1 MGAYFGNVMV
11 LLPERQFL
19 EEIPRL
25 LHQAG
30 LRLDDTFVCP
40 QEEIWE
46 EENVVAA
53 ALPPDTR
60 WLTCWDPVCRQ
71 GFDPD
76 LAEELAQI
84 YGSVFHAPALSFSV
98 EDGEL
103 LLMGCFL
110 PTRHFSRWYARGSKG
125 ILKEYGISSQA
136 GAFPQEV
143 SRLLPTPRIFP
154 FHRVWSAPG
163 IGQEEERLMDMAALF
178 GFAPVSLDEGI
189 PPPVKSRFFRV
200 PYGI

>member
-11 LLPERQFL
+11 LLPERQSL

-30 LRLDDTFVCP
+30 MRLDDTFVCP
-40 QEEIWE
+40 EEEIWE

-71 GFDPD
+71 GFDLD

-110 PTRHFSRWYARGSKG
+110 PKGRFSRWKAQAFCQRICSPV
-125 ILKEYGISSQA
+125 IS
-136 GAFPQEV
+136 G
-143 SRLLPTPRIFP
+143 
-154 FHRVWSAPG
+154 
-163 IGQEEERLMDMAALF
+163 
-178 GFAPVSLDEGI
+178 
-189 PPPVKSRFFRV
+189 
-200 PYGI
+200 